1 MTPADLINQAAFNQE
16 QYARWNGGDG
26 ECWSR
31 EQNRL
36 DRILAPILEPLLEFA
51 APAARSAVIDIGC
64 GCGAT
69 TLELARRVGPEGRVI
84 AIDISEPMLARAR
97 ERLSGYANTTFR
109 QGDAAKLP
117 LDDLHADLA
126 VSRFGV
132 MFFGN
137 PVAAF
142 ANLRTGLAPGG
153 RLRFACWRAIQEN
166 PWLQI
171 PLHAVY
177 EHAPRLP
184 KPRPEEPGPFSFADP
199 ERVTRILTAAGFSAP
214 SFTPLGVPMDLA
226 AGGALED
233 AVRHSLE
240 TGPARRA
247 LDGQPD
253 EIRSLAMDSIRRA
266 LAPFASSQGVK
277 LPCAAWLVA
286 ASRID

>member
-1 MTPADLINQAAFNQE
+1 MTPAEAFNQE

-31 EQNRL
+31 EHERL
-36 DRILAPILEPLLEFA
+36 DRILSPILEPLVEFA
-51 APAARSAVIDIGC
+51 APGAGSAVLDIGC

-69 TLELARRVGPEGRVI
+69 TLELARRVGAEGCVI
-84 AIDISEPMLARAR
+84 AVDISEPMVARAK
-97 ERLSGYANTTFR
+97 ERLSGYPNTTFR
-109 QGDAAKLP
+109 LGDAAVVR

-132 MFFGN
+132 MFFGD

-142 ANLRTGLAPGG
+142 ANLRTGLAPRG
-153 RLRFACWRAIQEN
+153 RLRFVCWRAIQEN

-177 EHAPRLP
+177 EHVPRLP
-184 KPRPEEPGPFSFADP
+184 KPGPEEPGPFSFAYT
-199 ERVTRILTAAGFSAP
+199 ERVTRILTEAGFSSP
-214 SFTPLGVPMDLA
+214 SFTPLDIPMDLA

-233 AVRHSLE
+233 AVQHSAG

-266 LAPFASSQGVK
+266 LAPFVSPHGVK
-277 LPCAAWLVA
+277 LSCAAWLVA
-286 ASRID
+286 ANRID

>member
-1 MTPADLINQAAFNQE
+1 MTPAEAFNQE

-31 EQNRL
+31 EQERL

-51 APAARSAVIDIGC
+51 APAAGSVVMDIGC

-69 TLELARRVGPEGRVI
+69 TVELARRVRPEGRVI
-84 AIDISEPMLARAR
+84 AIDISEPMLARAK
-97 ERLSGYANTTFR
+97 ERLSGHANTTFR
-109 QGDAAKLP
+109 QGDAAMLP

-126 VSRFGV
+126 ISRFGV
-132 MFFGN
+132 MFFGD

-153 RLRFACWRAIQEN
+153 RLRFVCWRAIQEN

-177 EHAPRLP
+177 EHVPRLP
-184 KPRPEEPGPFSFADP
+184 KPGPEDPGPFSFADTA
-199 ERVTRILTAAGFSAP
+199 RVTRILTGAGFSAP
-214 SFTPLGVPMDLA
+214 TFTRLDVPMDLA

-233 AVRHSLE
+233 AVRHSAE

-266 LAPFASSQGVK
+266 LAPLVSPQGVR
-277 LPCAAWLVA
+277 LPCAAWLVGA
-286 ASRID
+286 NRID